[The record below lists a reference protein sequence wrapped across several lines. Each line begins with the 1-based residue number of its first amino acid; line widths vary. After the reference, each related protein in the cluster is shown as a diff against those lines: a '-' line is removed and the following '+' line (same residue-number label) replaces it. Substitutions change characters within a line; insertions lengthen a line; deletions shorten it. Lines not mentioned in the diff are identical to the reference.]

1 MPTTMITYTK
11 TTLERASVDPA
22 LFCKEL
28 ANAIKI
34 LIASELEEL
43 AIWFVN
49 FTKGRPELQ
58 NCKIAMPGQ

>member
-1 MPTTMITYTK
+1 MTRSMITYTK
-11 TTLERASVDPA
+11 LILERVSSDPA
-22 LFCKEL
+22 QFCREL

-49 FTKGRPELQ
+49 FTKERPELQ
-58 NCKIAMPGQ
+58 HCNISSMG